1 MADFEPVLTRNWNVP
16 DSHTLKVYESRGGY
30 QASRKALTRWTPTRS
45 SQVVKDSELRG
56 RGGAGFP
63 CGLKWS
69 FLPKDRKETFMCV
82 NGDESEPAT
91 FNNRLLIE
99 KDPHQF
105 IEGILIA
112 CFATK
117 ASDGLRLPPVRVHPR
132 LPDHGGGDRRG
143 AGGGA
148 PGQEH
153 LRVGLRPGDL
163 LPPRGRG
170 VHLRRGDRAD
180 REPRREARA
189 GPGSSRRSRRSRGRS
204 ASRRSSTTSRR
215 SAASRTSSSGAPTGS
230 SRSARPRAT
239 GRSCTASRATST
251 SRSASSCRW
260 ASPAAS

>member
-30 QASRKALTRWTPTRS
+30 QAARKALTTMDPDKVV
-45 SQVVKDSELRG
+45 QVVKDSELRG

-117 ASDGLRLPPVRVHPR
+117 ASDGLRLPPVRVHQR
-132 LPDHGGGDRRG
+132 LPDPGAGDRRG
-143 AGGGA
+143 DARRGTWARTSTGRASTWRSTATGG
-148 PGQEH
+148 PG
-153 LRVGLRPGDL
+153 RTSAARRPG
-163 LPPRGRG
+163 
-170 VHLRRGDRAD
+170 
-180 REPRREARA
+180 
-189 GPGSSRRSRRSRGRS
+189 
-204 ASRRSSTTSRR
+204 
-215 SAASRTSSSGAPTGS
+215 
-230 SRSARPRAT
+230 
-239 GRSCTASRATST
+239 
-251 SRSASSCRW
+251 
-260 ASPAAS
+260 